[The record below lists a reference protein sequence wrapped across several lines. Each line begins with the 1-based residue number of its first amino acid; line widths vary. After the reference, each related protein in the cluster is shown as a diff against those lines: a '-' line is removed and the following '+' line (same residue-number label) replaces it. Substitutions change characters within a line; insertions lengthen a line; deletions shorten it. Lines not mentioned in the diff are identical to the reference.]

1 MRNKFIIIG
10 IVILL
15 IIICILF
22 LVLKKEKKVY
32 SISNIKSFTFS
43 YTAGYAVNSY
53 VRYEVNLKDDK
64 YVVTIK
70 PLHASEENLKVII
83 ADDSFMINLEKVL
96 NKCEVSNWNGFN
108 KTNSNVLDGDSFHLS
123 IFMKD
128 GESISASGYMMW
140 PKNYGE
146 VKVEL
151 DNLFNKI

>member
-1 MRNKFIIIG
+1 MRNKFIIVG
-10 IVILL
+10 IVVLL
-15 IIICILF
+15 IILCILL
-22 LVLKKEKKVY
+22 LVLKKEKKVH

-70 PLHASEENLKVII
+70 PLHQSEDNLKVITV
-83 ADDSFMINLEKVL
+83 DNSFMINLEKVL
-96 NKCEVSNWNGFN
+96 NKYEVSKWNGFN
-108 KTNSNVLDGDSFHLS
+108 KTNNNVLDGDSFHLS
-123 IFMKD
+123 IVMKD
-128 GESISASGYMMW
+128 GESISSSGYMAW